1 MGESSPIDEFGT
13 QSLVE
18 ENSFID
24 ELGLSYWWGKIPEK
38 ISWRSVAGGGN
49 SHIGELGLSCCFG
62 KFRYTVDDLG
72 LSRWWGKIS
81 PIDELGLS
89 C

>member
-38 ISWRSVAGGGN
+38 ISWRSVAGGG
-49 SHIGELGLSCCFG
+49 
-62 KFRYTVDDLG
+62 KFPYR
-72 LSRWWGKIS
+72 
-81 PIDELGLS
+81 
-89 C
+89 